1 MPRTIS
7 SPRRSRRSS
16 FMPWM
21 THRRR
26 VNHQNTIS
34 VFTSPQIFLTL
45 PGHISGSSMAMKI
58 LKALWYGQ
66 RCKRNPTVHLVSS
79 RGLGKYLKCIPI
91 YTRDPRLENDQK
103 FLVKVSLLQCTVA
116 CFAHVCHVHVE
127 MRSVMKG
134 DAASRADRRPQ

>member
-7 SPRRSRRSS
+7 SPRRSRRCS
-16 FMPWM
+16 FKPWV

-26 VNHQNTIS
+26 VNHQNMIS

-66 RCKRNPTVHLVSS
+66 RTPQRSSMTMCHRLPTFVTDFARRSYFEHLLITIREGAPHKQAKAIFPDGSCRSFQITALLARTKKPESS
-79 RGLGKYLKCIPI
+79 PIPP
-91 YTRDPRLENDQK
+91 TSP
-103 FLVKVSLLQCTVA
+103 A
-116 CFAHVCHVHVE
+116 
-127 MRSVMKG
+127 
-134 DAASRADRRPQ
+134 